1 MRHVLH
7 AEGFGLRLRPVRLE
21 DAAFIVW
28 LRHQDYVKGKVGDSA
43 PDVAG
48 QQNWLESY
56 FQRDGDFYF
65 LLETVAGTPL
75 GTTGLYDLSG
85 DTAEWG
91 RYIIRPTVSAAL
103 PCCLLTYDLAFRELK
118 LRELLA
124 RCVSTNLA
132 VHSLCR
138 KLGFRQGG
146 TEVANQT
153 IGGESVDMVHFTLNA
168 ADWSRSR
175 ERVLPL
181 ARFAEAKI
189 KEWGECAPEYKINH

>member
-43 PDVAG
+43 PDVAS
-48 QQNWLESY
+48 QQKWLETY
-56 FQRDGDFYF
+56 FQREGDFYF

-75 GTTGLYDLSG
+75 GTNGLYDLSG

-103 PCCLLTYDLAFRELK
+103 PCCLLTYDLAFHELK

-138 KLGFRQGG
+138 KLGFRQSG
-146 TEVANQT
+146 TEAASQI
-153 IGGESVDMVHFTLNA
+153 IGGEPVDMVHFTLNA
-168 ADWSRSR
+168 GNWSRAR

-181 ARFAEAKI
+181 AQFAGAKI
-189 KEWGECAPEYKINH
+189 KEWEEHAPECKINH

>member
-28 LRHQDYVKGKVGDSA
+28 LRNQDYVKGKVGDSA
-43 PDVAG
+43 PDVAS
-48 QQNWLESY
+48 QQQWLEAY
-56 FQRDGDFYF
+56 FQREDDFYF
-65 LLETVAGTPL
+65 LLETATGTPL
-75 GTTGLYDLSG
+75 GTNGLYGLSG

-91 RYIIRPTVSAAL
+91 RFIIRPTVSAAL
-103 PCCLLTYDLAFRELK
+103 PCCLLTYGLAFRELK

-124 RCVSTNLA
+124 RCVSTNLT

-146 TEVANQT
+146 TKAADQI

-168 ADWSRSR
+168 GNWSRAR

-181 ARFAEAKI
+181 AQFAEAKI
-189 KEWGECAPEYKINH
+189 KEWEERALEYKINH